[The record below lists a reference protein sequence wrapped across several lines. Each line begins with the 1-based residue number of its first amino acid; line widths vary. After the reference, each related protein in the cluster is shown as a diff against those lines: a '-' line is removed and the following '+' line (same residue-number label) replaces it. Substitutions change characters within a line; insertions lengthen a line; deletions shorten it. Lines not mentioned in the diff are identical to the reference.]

1 MFVGTALNPTMMR
14 VTASLSRGIRQGVQE
29 EAQGVQGVGGNLM
42 GVLFVDLRDI
52 GKMSVLREGLLRTG
66 VLVVAE
72 EAVPILLEEEQE

>member
-1 MFVGTALNPTMMR
+1 
-14 VTASLSRGIRQGVQE
+14 
-29 EAQGVQGVGGNLM
+29 M